1 MLQLRTSLESNTSE
15 NEPKMQLIHSK
26 ESVTSD
32 PGSKKLK
39 LDKQQEEWL
48 KQIINKG
55 ADQLNSLKHILTVY
69 NQFWSSIVEHNMAM
83 DKEQLEQEAQ
93 DKLE

>member
-32 PGSKKLK
+32 SGGKKLK

>member
-1 MLQLRTSLESNTSE
+1 M
-15 NEPKMQLIHSK
+15 IASK

-32 PGSKKLK
+32 SGGKKIK
-39 LDKQQEEWL
+39 LDKQEEEWL
-48 KQIINKG
+48 KQIISKG
-55 ADQLNSLKHILTVY
+55 ADHLNSLKHILTVY

-83 DKEQLEQEAQ
+83 HKEQLEEEAQ

>member
-15 NEPKMQLIHSK
+15 NEQKLQLITSK

-32 PGSKKLK
+32 SGGKKIK

-48 KQIINKG
+48 K
-55 ADQLNSLKHILTVY
+55 
-69 NQFWSSIVEHNMAM
+69 
-83 DKEQLEQEAQ
+83 
-93 DKLE
+93 